1 MKWTE
6 LDRESCSLARAL
18 AVVGDRWTLL
28 ILRDAFLR
36 VRRFEAFERSLKI
49 SRRMLADRLAG
60 LVAEGLLEQRL
71 YQERPARHEY
81 RLTEKGLALY
91 PALLALVHW
100 GDDWYAGEAGPPLRH
115 RHRAC
120 DRHFHMV
127 ATCSACGEALDARA
141 VIAERV
147 GAVPGAGTEPGPE
160 ASGRV
165 A

>member
-6 LDRESCSLARAL
+6 LDRETCSLARAL

-36 VRRFEAFERSLKI
+36 VRRFEGFERSLKI

-71 YQERPARHEY
+71 YQERPPRHEY

-141 VIAERV
+141 VIAEPAAA
-147 GAVPGAGTEPGPE
+147 GAA
-160 ASGRV
+160 ASARV

>member
-6 LDRESCSLARAL
+6 LDRETCSLARAL

-36 VRRFEAFERSLKI
+36 VRRFEGFERSLKI

-60 LVAEGLLEQRL
+60 LVAEGLLELRL
-71 YQERPARHEY
+71 YQERPPRHEY

-127 ATCSACGEALDARA
+127 ATCSACGEALDAGA
-141 VIAERV
+141 VIAEPAAA
-147 GAVPGAGTEPGPE
+147 GAA
-160 ASGRV
+160 ASARV